1 MALENDTE
9 APLLKRHQN
18 SIERQVETLKRG
30 LRETGLTDLPMDR
43 EAPPKKIGHLSCQM
57 TLVAVANSL
66 RISRL

>member
-30 LRETGLTDLPMDR
+30 LTETGLTDLPMDR

-57 TLVAVANSL
+57 TLVAVGKFTQN
-66 RISRL
+66 